1 MRKPAAKPDFSKE
14 RQREARAKKEKKKE
28 EEHKEEE
35 QKEEERKEEKIE
47 SPDLS
52 PKLSPNLS
60 PDLSSVEVLGFVGPA
75 GTGKSQRASQVARQN
90 GIDFII
96 DDGLVVS
103 KGRIMAGKSAKS
115 EKNLV
120 RAIRR
125 ALFEYAPHRE
135 EVALFLASRAPCK
148 VMVIATSRSMMA
160 KIVKKLGLAEPA
172 RIIDITDVASAEE
185 ITNALKE
192 RREKK
197 QHVVPVSRTQIQ
209 RNFAGK
215 LVSQL
220 KDLFKS
226 KDRQDDSRT
235 VVKPPFS
242 FDGRVTIEEE
252 AILAMA
258 RRLIVMGEHIKHAR
272 ELSFFYEGDALNVNL
287 VVDIRLGDKNALYL
301 ARLLQKKLRVGL
313 SFFTGIEV
321 KKVNI
326 RIAEVLL

>member
-1 MRKPAAKPDFSKE
+1 MTEQHGSVRAAE
-14 RQREARAKKEKKKE
+14 RTKHTEKMAM
-28 EEHKEEE
+28 
-35 QKEEERKEEKIE
+35 
-47 SPDLS
+47 
-52 PKLSPNLS
+52 
-60 PDLSSVEVLGFVGPA
+60 PDLSSIDVTAFVGAA
-75 GTGKSQRASQVARQN
+75 GTGKSQRASQVARQHA
-90 GIDFII
+90 IDFVI

-103 KGRIMAGKSAKS
+103 KGQIMAGKSAKS

-125 ALFEYAPHRE
+125 AIFEYPAHRA
-135 EVALFLASRAPCK
+135 EVAEFLASHAPCR
-148 VMVIATSRSMMA
+148 VMIIATSVSMME
-160 KIVKKLGLAEPA
+160 KIVKKLELNPPSK
-172 RIIDITDVASAEE
+172 IIDITEVASNEE
-185 ITNALKE
+185 IHNALKE

-226 KDRQDDSRT
+226 RDRQDDSRT

-252 AILAMA
+252 AIVAMI
-258 RRLIVMGEHIKHAR
+258 RRLIVMGDHVHQVR
-272 ELSFFYEGDALNVNL
+272 ELNLVPEGDVLNVNL
-287 VVDIRLGDKNALYL
+287 VVDMKLGGQNALHL
-301 ARLLQKKLRVGL
+301 ARQLQKKLTVGL
-313 SFFTGIEV
+313 SFFTGMDV

-326 RIAEVLL
+326 RINEVIL